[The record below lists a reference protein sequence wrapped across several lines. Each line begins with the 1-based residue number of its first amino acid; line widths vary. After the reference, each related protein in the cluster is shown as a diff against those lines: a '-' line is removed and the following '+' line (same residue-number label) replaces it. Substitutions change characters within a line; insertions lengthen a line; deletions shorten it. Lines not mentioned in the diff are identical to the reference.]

1 MAPEPI
7 RSNIHRFRVRQPS
20 PSASSS
26 PALRRSASPPAV
38 RYPPPPLPPPPPP
51 PALTPVIGPPPT
63 PGPPSGTAPD
73 VSVSVSSS
81 LSLSS
86 SSPSSAAMA
95 TLSAGPVPANSASI
109 PPTLPSPAGGSNN
122 SVTLSAPSSS
132 SSSAAAA
139 AAAAPSP
146 KAVRDIPAC
155 DRCRSFKKKCSRTF
169 PVCTLCANAGHRCSF
184 STPAASTAAQT
195 HHLRARIEWLSRFI
209 NENLSVPGV
218 PGVEAVDTGTDLASL
233 LGSSP
238 AAAATPTILGGSS
251 SGGVGVGVITTAV
264 GHSLEMN
271 PTTPANVNG
280 ATPGSGSMS
289 VGSNRGEP
297 RDTFAVHQQQ
307 HHQQHQHQQQSHGAS
322 GPGIFDNSES
332 PSSRGNDHMRALLQP
347 GPPEPGRILG
357 IEGLRDGHG
366 HGHGHG
372 QGQGHHAGG
381 GGGVG
386 SGFTSSSLPR
396 DAIARRFV
404 DAYFRN
410 VNRAYPFVN
419 RARVLRDLESLG
431 ESTKR
436 RRDAGSTLL
445 YLVMAIGCTTLQRAG
460 QIPNDTASKFDV
472 AYADI
477 IQECLARE
485 DLESIQILVLVAL
498 YSLFDPHKGISTW
511 SVAGIVSR
519 QAMLL
524 GLSRRASEDKTLS
537 AMEIELRHRLFWSI
551 YVLDRMMAIS
561 LGLPVAL
568 VDDNV
573 DVPLPG
579 LTIEEFASPDRQ
591 HFASIL
597 QTNRHVIQLRQLE
610 DRILKQI
617 HTRRQA
623 DVAALSQADRRAI
636 VQSIRADIENWYSN
650 GCLVSPLEP
659 DNVPIHNSVTWL
671 SARYYHLLLLL
682 HYPCHFNSSSGPG
695 FSSPIV
701 SAVELL
707 RFAQK
712 HLQSTSVLLQQRQ
725 LPLNRV
731 TLCRLFPV
739 GLVLVHSFIACAAE
753 CTSFSAR
760 DEVAVVVSIL
770 EAFPE
775 GWAQARQAAHVFR
788 QFMGLVSGVPN
799 NGYTTLHFPSGG
811 NVYGSGGGGGGGGGG
826 SGGVGQVTSSS
837 SAPSSSRESYQAMV
851 RPIITGLVALMQEV
865 LGRSTCYAF
874 HEFPDDCGG
883 QPSAPAGFRGQTA
896 FSPTGPT
903 RHSASVGNDE
913 PSMDYGWG
921 SLELGFL

>member
-1 MAPEPI
+1 MSPEQI
-7 RSNIHRFRVRQPS
+7 KSSIHRFRVRQTS
-20 PSASSS
+20 PFSA
-26 PALRRSASPPAV
+26 ALRRSASPPAV
-38 RYPPPPLPPPPPP
+38 RHPPPPTTATAP
-51 PALTPVIGPPPT
+51 PAPPE
-63 PGPPSGTAPD
+63 TAPD
-73 VSVSVSSS
+73 VS
-81 LSLSS
+81 
-86 SSPSSAAMA
+86 
-95 TLSAGPVPANSASI
+95 
-109 PPTLPSPAGGSNN
+109 
-122 SVTLSAPSSS
+122 
-132 SSSAAAA
+132 SSSAAIAAVSAAPAA
-139 AAAAPSP
+139 ASGPAPIPPALPSPSPTAATANAPASVAPSSVSASSP
-146 KAVRDIPAC
+146 KATRDIPAC

-209 NENLSVPGV
+209 NENFPVAGI

-238 AAAATPTILGGSS
+238 A
-251 SGGVGVGVITTAV
+251 TTAV
-264 GHSLEMN
+264 GQPLEIN
-271 PTTPANVNG
+271 PTTPANG
-280 ATPGSGSMS
+280 ATPGSVS

-297 RDTFAVHQQQ
+297 RDTFAIHQQPQ
-307 HHQQHQHQQQSHGAS
+307 GAS
-322 GPGIFDNSES
+322 GSVVFDQRSLAANVDSES
-332 PSSRGNDHMRALLQP
+332 PSSRGNGHMRALLQP
-347 GPPEPGRILG
+347 APESGRILG
-357 IEGLRDGHG
+357 IEGLRDGD
-366 HGHGHG
+366 
-372 QGQGHHAGG
+372 
-381 GGGVG
+381 
-386 SGFTSSSLPR
+386 GFTSSSLPR

-419 RARVLRDLESLG
+419 RTKVLRNLESLG
-431 ESTKR
+431 ESSKR
-436 RRDAGSTLL
+436 RRDADSTLL
-445 YLVMAIGCTTLQRAG
+445 YLIMAIGCTTLQRAG

-477 IQECLARE
+477 IQECLVRE

-498 YSLFDPHKGISTW
+498 YSLFDPKGISTW
-511 SVAGIVSR
+511 SIAGIVSR

-524 GLSRRASEDKTLS
+524 GLSRRSSEDKNLS
-537 AMEIELRHRLFWSI
+537 AMDIELRHRLFWSI

-568 VDDNV
+568 IDENV

-617 HTRRQA
+617 HTRKQSE
-623 DVAALSQADRRAI
+623 VAALSQADRRAI
-636 VQSIRADIENWYSN
+636 VQNIRSEIENWYSN

-682 HYPCHFNSSSGPG
+682 HYPCHFNSCGS
-695 FSSPIV
+695 IV

-739 GLVLVHSFIACAAE
+739 GLVLIHSFIACAAE

-760 DEVAVVVSIL
+760 DEVAVIVSIL

-775 GWAQARQAAHVFR
+775 GWTQARQAAHVFR
-788 QFMGLVSGVPN
+788 QFMSLISGVPN
-799 NGYTTLHFPSGG
+799 NGYTTLHFPS
-811 NVYGSGGGGGGGGGG
+811 NVYGN
-826 SGGVGQVTSSS
+826 GQMT
-837 SAPSSSRESYQAMV
+837 SSRESYQAMV

-865 LGRSTCYAF
+865 LGKSTCYAF

-903 RHSASVGNDE
+903 RHSAAVGNDE
-913 PSMDYGWG
+913 SSMDYGWG

>member
-1 MAPEPI
+1 MSPEQI
-7 RSNIHRFRVRQPS
+7 KSNIHRFRVRQTS
-20 PSASSS
+20 PSSAV
-26 PALRRSASPPAV
+26 LRRSASPPAV
-38 RYPPPPLPPPPPP
+38 RHPPPPPLAVATAP
-51 PALTPVIGPPPT
+51 PATPEIVPEG
-63 PGPPSGTAPD
+63 
-73 VSVSVSSS
+73 
-81 LSLSS
+81 SS
-86 SSPSSAAMA
+86 SS
-95 TLSAGPVPANSASI
+95 T
-109 PPTLPSPAGGSNN
+109 TLPPGLAAPAHASAPGPIPSVLPNPSQTSLTAN
-122 SVTLSAPSSS
+122 ASASVTLSAVSASSS
-132 SSSAAAA
+132 SS
-139 AAAAPSP
+139 P
-146 KAVRDIPAC
+146 KATRDIPAC

-169 PVCTLCANAGHRCSF
+169 PVCTLCANAGHKCSF

-209 NENLSVPGV
+209 NSSFPLAGV

-238 AAAATPTILGGSS
+238 AAAAAGQP
-251 SGGVGVGVITTAV
+251 
-264 GHSLEMN
+264 LEAN
-271 PTTPANVNG
+271 PGTPANG
-280 ATPGSGSMS
+280 ATPGSFS

-297 RDTFAVHQQQ
+297 RDAFAVYQQP
-307 HHQQHQHQQQSHGAS
+307 HGAP
-322 GPGIFDNSES
+322 GPVMFDQRSMAVNADSES
-332 PSSRGNDHMRALLQP
+332 PSSRGNDHIRALLQP
-347 GPPEPGRILG
+347 APEPGRILG
-357 IEGLRDGHG
+357 IEGLRDGE
-366 HGHGHG
+366 
-372 QGQGHHAGG
+372 
-381 GGGVG
+381 
-386 SGFTSSSLPR
+386 GFTSSSLPK

-419 RARVLRDLESLG
+419 RTRVLRDLESLG
-431 ESTKR
+431 ESSKR
-436 RRDAGSTLL
+436 RRDADSTLL
-445 YLVMAIGCTTLQRAG
+445 YLIMAIGCTTLQRAG

-498 YSLFDPHKGISTW
+498 YSLFDPKGISTW
-511 SVAGIVSR
+511 SIAGIVSR

-524 GLSRRASEDKTLS
+524 GLSRRSSEDKNLS
-537 AMEIELRHRLFWSI
+537 AMDIELRHRLFWSI

-568 VDDNV
+568 IDENV

-617 HTRRQA
+617 HTRKQCE
-623 DVAALSQADRRAI
+623 VAALSQADRRAI
-636 VQSIRADIENWYSN
+636 VQSIRSEIEDWYSN

-682 HYPCHFNSSSGPG
+682 HYPCHFNSCGSV
-695 FSSPIV
+695 V

-739 GLVLVHSFIACAAE
+739 GLVLIHSFIACAAE

-760 DEVAVVVSIL
+760 DEVAVIVSIL

-775 GWAQARQAAHVFR
+775 GWTQARQAAHVFR
-788 QFMGLVSGVPN
+788 QFMSLVSGVPN
-799 NGYTTLHFPSGG
+799 NGYTTLHFPSNAYG
-811 NVYGSGGGGGGGGGG
+811 N
-826 SGGVGQVTSSS
+826 GQMT
-837 SAPSSSRESYQAMV
+837 SSRESYLAMV
-851 RPIITGLVALMQEV
+851 KPIITGLVALMQEV

-874 HEFPDDCGG
+874 HEFPDDSGG
-883 QPSAPAGFRGQTA
+883 QPSASAGFRGQAA
-896 FSPTGPT
+896 FSPMGPA
-903 RHSASVGNDE
+903 RHSATVGNDDS
-913 PSMDYGWG
+913 SMDYGWG

>member
-1 MAPEPI
+1 MSPEQI
-7 RSNIHRFRVRQPS
+7 KSNIHRFRVRQTS
-20 PSASSS
+20 PSSA
-26 PALRRSASPPAV
+26 ALRRSASPPAV
-38 RYPPPPLPPPPPP
+38 RHPPPSPEATPDVSSSSTTLLAPVSTAPAQP
-51 PALTPVIGPPPT
+51 PALGPAPSALPYPSPT
-63 PGPPSGTAPD
+63 AVTANASA
-73 VSVSVSSS
+73 SVV
-81 LSLSS
+81 LSAVPAS
-86 SSPSSAAMA
+86 SSPKTA
-95 TLSAGPVPANSASI
+95 
-109 PPTLPSPAGGSNN
+109 
-122 SVTLSAPSSS
+122 
-132 SSSAAAA
+132 
-139 AAAAPSP
+139 
-146 KAVRDIPAC
+146 RDIPAC

-169 PVCTLCANAGHRCSF
+169 PVCTLCANAGHKCSF

-209 NENLSVPGV
+209 NDNFPIAGI

-238 AAAATPTILGGSS
+238 AAIAAGQP
-251 SGGVGVGVITTAV
+251 
-264 GHSLEMN
+264 LETN
-271 PTTPANVNG
+271 PTTPANG
-280 ATPGSGSMS
+280 ATPGSLS

-297 RDTFAVHQQQ
+297 RDTFTVHQQP
-307 HHQQHQHQQQSHGAS
+307 HGA
-322 GPGIFDNSES
+322 PGSVMFDQRSLAVNVDSES
-332 PSSRGNDHMRALLQP
+332 PSSRGNDHIRALLQP
-347 GPPEPGRILG
+347 APEPGRMPG
-357 IEGLRDGHG
+357 IEGLRDGE
-366 HGHGHG
+366 
-372 QGQGHHAGG
+372 
-381 GGGVG
+381 
-386 SGFTSSSLPR
+386 GFTSSSLPK

-419 RARVLRDLESLG
+419 RVKVLRDLESLG

-436 RRDAGSTLL
+436 RRDADSTLL

-485 DLESIQILVLVAL
+485 DLESIHILVLVAL
-498 YSLFDPHKGISTW
+498 YSLFDPKGISTW
-511 SVAGIVSR
+511 SIAGIVSR

-524 GLSRRASEDKTLS
+524 GLSRRSSEDKRLS
-537 AMEIELRHRLFWSI
+537 AMDIELRHRLFWSI

-568 VDDNV
+568 MDENV

-617 HTRRQA
+617 HTRKQS

-636 VQSIRADIENWYSN
+636 VQNIRSDIENWYSN

-682 HYPCHFNSSSGPG
+682 HYPCHFNSCGS
-695 FSSPIV
+695 IV

-739 GLVLVHSFIACAAE
+739 GLVLIHSFIACAAE

-760 DEVAVVVSIL
+760 DEVAVIVSIL

-775 GWAQARQAAHVFR
+775 GWTQARQAAHVFR
-788 QFMGLVSGVPN
+788 QFMSLISGVPN
-799 NGYTTLHFPSGG
+799 NGYTTLHFPG
-811 NVYGSGGGGGGGGGG
+811 NVYGN
-826 SGGVGQVTSSS
+826 GQM
-837 SAPSSSRESYQAMV
+837 ASSRESYQAMV
-851 RPIITGLVALMQEV
+851 RPIITGLVTLMQEV

-883 QPSAPAGFRGQTA
+883 LPSASAGFRGQAA
-896 FSPTGPT
+896 FSPTGPA
-903 RHSASVGNDE
+903 RHSATVGNDDS
-913 PSMDYGWG
+913 SMDYGWG

>member
-1 MAPEPI
+1 MSPEQI
-7 RSNIHRFRVRQPS
+7 KASIHRFRVRQTS
-20 PSASSS
+20 PSSA
-26 PALRRSASPPAV
+26 ALRRSASPPAV
-38 RYPPPPLPPPPPP
+38 RHPPPSTNATALPAPPE
-51 PALTPVIGPPPT
+51 
-63 PGPPSGTAPD
+63 TAPD
-73 VSVSVSSS
+73 VS
-81 LSLSS
+81 
-86 SSPSSAAMA
+86 
-95 TLSAGPVPANSASI
+95 
-109 PPTLPSPAGGSNN
+109 
-122 SVTLSAPSSS
+122 
-132 SSSAAAA
+132 SSSAAIAA
-139 AAAAPSP
+139 VSAAPVSASAPVPIPSALPSPSPTAATANVSASVALSSLSASSP
-146 KAVRDIPAC
+146 KATRDIPAC

-169 PVCTLCANAGHRCSF
+169 PVCTLCANAGHKCSF

-209 NENLSVPGV
+209 NDNFPVAGV
-218 PGVEAVDTGTDLASL
+218 PGVEAVDTGTDLTSL

-238 AAAATPTILGGSS
+238 AA
-251 SGGVGVGVITTAV
+251 TAV
-264 GHSLEMN
+264 GQPLEIN
-271 PTTPANVNG
+271 PTTPANG
-280 ATPGSGSMS
+280 ATPGSMS

-297 RDTFAVHQQQ
+297 RDTFAVHQQP
-307 HHQQHQHQQQSHGAS
+307 HSTS
-322 GPGIFDNSES
+322 GSIMFDQRSLAVNVDSES
-332 PSSRGNDHMRALLQP
+332 PSSRGNDHVRALLQP
-347 GPPEPGRILG
+347 APDPGRILG
-357 IEGLRDGHG
+357 IEGLRDGE
-366 HGHGHG
+366 
-372 QGQGHHAGG
+372 
-381 GGGVG
+381 
-386 SGFTSSSLPR
+386 GFTSSSLPR

-419 RARVLRDLESLG
+419 RTKVLRDLESLG
-431 ESTKR
+431 ESSKR
-436 RRDAGSTLL
+436 RRDADSTLL
-445 YLVMAIGCTTLQRAG
+445 YLIMAIGCTTLQRAG

-472 AYADI
+472 GYADI
-477 IQECLARE
+477 IQECLVRE

-498 YSLFDPHKGISTW
+498 YSLFDPKGISTW
-511 SVAGIVSR
+511 SIAGIVSR

-524 GLSRRASEDKTLS
+524 GLSRRSSEDKNLS
-537 AMEIELRHRLFWSI
+537 AMDIELRHRLFWSI

-568 VDDNV
+568 IDENV

-617 HTRRQA
+617 HTRKQSE
-623 DVAALSQADRRAI
+623 VAALSQADRRAI
-636 VQSIRADIENWYSN
+636 AQNIRSEIENWYSN

-682 HYPCHFNSSSGPG
+682 HYPCHFNSCGS
-695 FSSPIV
+695 IV

-739 GLVLVHSFIACAAE
+739 GLVLIHSFIACAAE

-760 DEVAVVVSIL
+760 DEVAVIVSIL

-775 GWAQARQAAHVFR
+775 GWTQARQAAHVFR
-788 QFMGLVSGVPN
+788 QFMGLISGVPN
-799 NGYTTLHFPSGG
+799 NGYTTLHFPS
-811 NVYGSGGGGGGGGGG
+811 NVYGN
-826 SGGVGQVTSSS
+826 GQMT
-837 SAPSSSRESYQAMV
+837 SSRESYQAMV

-865 LGRSTCYAF
+865 LGKSTCYAF

-903 RHSASVGNDE
+903 RSSAAVGNDE
-913 PSMDYGWG
+913 SSMDYGWG

>member
-1 MAPEPI
+1 MSPEQI
-7 RSNIHRFRVRQPS
+7 KSNIHRFRIRRTS
-20 PSASSS
+20 PSS
-26 PALRRSASPPAV
+26 PSTLRRSASPPSLPRAP
-38 RYPPPPLPPPPPP
+38 RPP
-51 PALTPVIGPPPT
+51 
-63 PGPPSGTAPD
+63 
-73 VSVSVSSS
+73 
-81 LSLSS
+81 SLSS
-86 SSPSSAAMA
+86 S
-95 TLSAGPVPANSASI
+95 AGPTRAPDIGATDVSSSEAAATTIVATPLQ
-109 PPTLPSPAGGSNN
+109 PPTSSLLPSP
-122 SVTLSAPSSS
+122 TTSAPGLPQA
-132 SSSAAAA
+132 SAPPNVANASASMALAASA
-139 AAAAPSP
+139 SSP

-169 PVCTLCANAGHRCSF
+169 PVCTLCANAGHKCSF
-184 STPAASTAAQT
+184 STPAASAAAQA
-195 HHLRARIEWLSRFI
+195 HHLRARIEWLTRFI
-209 NENLSVPGV
+209 NDSLPVSGIPGG
-218 PGVEAVDTGTDLASL
+218 GVEAIDTGADLASL

-238 AAAATPTILGGSS
+238 G
-251 SGGVGVGVITTAV
+251 AV
-264 GHSLEMN
+264 SQYQGQPLDIN
-271 PTTPANVNG
+271 PTTPANG
-280 ATPGSGSMS
+280 ATPGSVS
-289 VGSNRGEP
+289 VGSIRGEG
-297 RDTFAVHQQQ
+297 RDTYLPHGNAGSVVFDQRSLAVNV
-307 HHQQHQHQQQSHGAS
+307 
-322 GPGIFDNSES
+322 DSES
-332 PSSRGNDHMRALLQP
+332 PSSRGNEHMRALLQP
-347 GPPEPGRILG
+347 APEPGRILG
-357 IEGLRDGHG
+357 IESIGKE
-366 HGHGHG
+366 
-372 QGQGHHAGG
+372 
-381 GGGVG
+381 
-386 SGFTSSSLPR
+386 GFSSSSLPR

-419 RARVLRDLESLG
+419 RTKVLRDLENLG
-431 ESTKR
+431 ESSKR
-436 RRDAGSTLL
+436 QRDADTTLL
-445 YLVMAIGCTTLQRAG
+445 YLIMAIGCTTLQRAG
-460 QIPNDTASKFDV
+460 QMPNDATSKFDV

-498 YSLFDPHKGISTW
+498 YSLFDPNGISTW
-511 SVAGIVSR
+511 SIAGIVSR

-524 GLSRRASEDKTLS
+524 GLSRRSSEDRSLS
-537 AMEIELRHRLFWSI
+537 AMDIELRHRLFWSI

-568 VDDNV
+568 IDENM

-610 DRILKQI
+610 DRILRQI
-617 HTRRQA
+617 HTRKQA
-623 DVAALSQADRRAI
+623 EVAALSPADRRAI
-636 VQSIRADIENWYSN
+636 VQNIRSEIENWYSN

-682 HYPCHFNSSSGPG
+682 HYPCHFNSCGS
-695 FSSPIV
+695 IV

-739 GLVLVHSFIACAAE
+739 GLVLIHSFIACAAE

-760 DEVAVVVSIL
+760 DEVAVIVSIL

-788 QFMGLVSGVPN
+788 QFMSLISGVPN
-799 NGYTTLHFPSGG
+799 NGYTTLHFPSNNNSIYG
-811 NVYGSGGGGGGGGGG
+811 NGNSG
-826 SGGVGQVTSSS
+826 QL
-837 SAPSSSRESYQAMV
+837 SSSRESYQAMV

-865 LGRSTCYAF
+865 LGKSTCYAF
-874 HEFPDDCGG
+874 HEWPDDCGG
-883 QPSAPAGFRGQTA
+883 QPATAGFRGQTA
-896 FSPTGPT
+896 FSPTGTT
-903 RHSASVGNDE
+903 RHSAAVGNEDA
-913 PSMDYGWG
+913 SMDYGGWG

>member
-1 MAPEPI
+1 MSPEHI
-7 RSNIHRFRVRQPS
+7 RSNIHRFRVRQTS
-20 PSASSS
+20 PSSSALPPPSSGPIS
-26 PALRRSASPPAV
+26 PALTGQSPTAIPSAANISASVA
-38 RYPPPPLPPPPPP
+38 
-51 PALTPVIGPPPT
+51 A
-63 PGPPSGTAPD
+63 
-73 VSVSVSSS
+73 
-81 LSLSS
+81 
-86 SSPSSAAMA
+86 SA
-95 TLSAGPVPANSASI
+95 
-109 PPTLPSPAGGSNN
+109 
-122 SVTLSAPSSS
+122 
-132 SSSAAAA
+132 SAAAA
-139 AAAAPSP
+139 ASSSISASSP
-146 KAVRDIPAC
+146 KVARDIPAC

-169 PVCTLCANAGHRCSF
+169 PICTLCANAGHKCSF

-209 NENLSVPGV
+209 NENLPVAGA
-218 PGVEAVDTGTDLASL
+218 PGVETLDTGTDIASV

-238 AAAATPTILGGSS
+238 AATTT
-251 SGGVGVGVITTAV
+251 TTA
-264 GHSLEMN
+264 
-271 PTTPANVNG
+271 
-280 ATPGSGSMS
+280 
-289 VGSNRGEP
+289 SNRGEP
-297 RDTFAVHQQQ
+297 RDTFAVHQQPL
-307 HHQQHQHQQQSHGAS
+307 GTS
-322 GPGIFDNSES
+322 GSILFDQRSLAVNVESELS
-332 PSSRGNDHMRALLQP
+332 SSRGNDHMRALLQP
-347 GPPEPGRILG
+347 APEPGRILG
-357 IEGLRDGHG
+357 IESLRDGE
-366 HGHGHG
+366 
-372 QGQGHHAGG
+372 
-381 GGGVG
+381 
-386 SGFTSSSLPR
+386 GFTSSSLPR

-419 RARVLRDLESLG
+419 RTKVLRDLESLG
-431 ESTKR
+431 ESSKR
-436 RRDAGSTLL
+436 RRDADSTLL
-445 YLVMAIGCTTLQRAG
+445 YLIMAIGCTTLQRAG

-477 IQECLARE
+477 IQECLVRE

-498 YSLFDPHKGISTW
+498 YSLFDPKGISTW
-511 SVAGIVSR
+511 SIAGIVSR

-524 GLSRRASEDKTLS
+524 GLSRRSSEDKNLS
-537 AMEIELRHRLFWSI
+537 AMDIELRHRLFWSI

-568 VDDNV
+568 IDENV

-617 HTRRQA
+617 HTRKQSE
-623 DVAALSQADRRAI
+623 VAALSQADRRAI
-636 VQSIRADIENWYSN
+636 VQNIRSEIENWYSN

-682 HYPCHFNSSSGPG
+682 HYPCHFNSCGS
-695 FSSPIV
+695 IV

-739 GLVLVHSFIACAAE
+739 GLVLIHSFIACAAE

-760 DEVAVVVSIL
+760 DEVAVIVSIL

-775 GWAQARQAAHVFR
+775 GWNQARQAAQVFR
-788 QFMGLVSGVPN
+788 QFMGLISGVPN
-799 NGYTTLHFPSGG
+799 NGYTTLHFPGNN
-811 NVYGSGGGGGGGGGG
+811 NVYGGGGGGGG
-826 SGGVGQVTSSS
+826 QF
-837 SAPSSSRESYQAMV
+837 SSRESYQAMV
-851 RPIITGLVALMQEV
+851 RPLITRLVALMQEV

-903 RHSASVGNDE
+903 RHSAAMGNDE
-913 PSMDYGWG
+913 SAMDYGWG

>member
-1 MAPEPI
+1 MSPEQI
-7 RSNIHRFRVRQPS
+7 KTNIHRFRVRRTSPSSPS
-20 PSASSS
+20 P
-26 PALRRSASPPAV
+26 LRRSASPPVLPRAS
-38 RYPPPPLPPPPPP
+38 LPPPQAS
-51 PALTPVIGPPPT
+51 PAPAGGAPDITPDVSSSEVVSAAVGTTSLPPPT
-63 PGPPSGTAPD
+63 PSILPRPIAAAPGLPSG
-73 VSVSVSSS
+73 
-81 LSLSS
+81 
-86 SSPSSAAMA
+86 
-95 TLSAGPVPANSASI
+95 GPVPNVANATASAN
-109 PPTLPSPAGGSNN
+109 TG
-122 SVTLSAPSSS
+122 V
-132 SSSAAAA
+132 AAS
-139 AAAAPSP
+139 SP
-146 KAVRDIPAC
+146 KAPRDIPAC
-155 DRCRSFKKKCSRTF
+155 DRCRAFKKKCSRTF
-169 PVCTLCANAGHRCSF
+169 PICTLCANAGHKCSF

-195 HHLRARIEWLSRFI
+195 HHLRARIEWLTRYI
-209 NENLSVPGV
+209 NESHPVPGG
-218 PGVEAVDTGTDLASL
+218 GVEHLDTGTDLVSL

-238 AAAATPTILGGSS
+238 GALSQHQSQQLDI
-251 SGGVGVGVITTAV
+251 
-264 GHSLEMN
+264 N
-271 PTTPANVNG
+271 PSTPANG
-280 ATPGSGSMS
+280 ATPGSAS
-289 VGSNRGEP
+289 VGSNRGDAFP
-297 RDTFAVHQQQ
+297 IHGNTGSVVFDQRSLAVNV
-307 HHQQHQHQQQSHGAS
+307 
-322 GPGIFDNSES
+322 DSES

-347 GPPEPGRILG
+347 APEPGRILG
-357 IEGLRDGHG
+357 IESIRDG
-366 HGHGHG
+366 
-372 QGQGHHAGG
+372 
-381 GGGVG
+381 
-386 SGFTSSSLPR
+386 GFSSSSLPR

-419 RARVLRDLESLG
+419 RSKVLRDLENLG
-431 ESTKR
+431 ESSKR
-436 RRDAGSTLL
+436 RRDSDTTLL
-445 YLVMAIGCTTLQRAG
+445 YLIMAIGCTTLQRAG
-460 QIPNDTASKFDV
+460 QIPNDTTSKFDV

-498 YSLFDPHKGISTW
+498 YSLFDPKGISTW
-511 SVAGIVSR
+511 SIAGIVSR

-524 GLSRRASEDKTLS
+524 GLSRRSSEDKTLS
-537 AMEIELRHRLFWSI
+537 AMDIELRHRLFWSI

-568 VDDNV
+568 IDENM

-610 DRILKQI
+610 DRILRQI
-617 HTRRQA
+617 HTRKQS

-636 VQSIRADIENWYSN
+636 VQDIRSEIENWYSN

-682 HYPCHFNSSSGPG
+682 HYPCHFNSCGS
-695 FSSPIV
+695 IV

-739 GLVLVHSFIACAAE
+739 GLVLIHSFIACAAE

-760 DEVAVVVSIL
+760 DEVAVIVSIL

-775 GWAQARQAAHVFR
+775 GWTHARQAAHVFR
-788 QFMGLVSGVPN
+788 QFMSLISGVPN
-799 NGYTTLHFPSGG
+799 NGYTTLHFPGSSNNMYG
-811 NVYGSGGGGGGGGGG
+811 NN
-826 SGGVGQVTSSS
+826 GQMT
-837 SAPSSSRESYQAMV
+837 SSRESYQAMV
-851 RPIITGLVALMQEV
+851 RPMITSLVTLMQEV

-874 HEFPDDCGG
+874 HEWPDDCAG
-883 QPSAPAGFRGQTA
+883 QPPTTTGFRGQAA
-896 FSPTGPT
+896 FSPTGT
-903 RHSASVGNDE
+903 RHSAVAGNED
-913 PSMDYGWG
+913 SAMDYGWG

>member
-1 MAPEPI
+1 MSPEHI
-7 RSNIHRFRVRQPS
+7 RSNIHRFRVRQTS
-20 PSASSS
+20 PSS
-26 PALRRSASPPAV
+26 PALRRSASPPAI
-38 RYPPPPLPPPPPP
+38 RPPLPPQTPSSAVHPGPPDAVPDVSSSAVAAAAVAASVSGSAPAPP
-51 PALTPVIGPPPT
+51 SGPISPALTGQSPT
-63 PGPPSGTAPD
+63 
-73 VSVSVSSS
+73 
-81 LSLSS
+81 
-86 SSPSSAAMA
+86 
-95 TLSAGPVPANSASI
+95 AG
-109 PPTLPSPAGGSNN
+109 
-122 SVTLSAPSSS
+122 
-132 SSSAAAA
+132 AAAA
-139 AAAAPSP
+139 NISTSGAASASAVVAAAGAVPSSISASSP
-146 KAVRDIPAC
+146 KVTRDIPAC

-169 PVCTLCANAGHRCSF
+169 PICTLCANAGHKCSF

-209 NENLSVPGV
+209 NENLPVAGA
-218 PGVEAVDTGTDLASL
+218 PGVESLDTGTDIASV

-238 AAAATPTILGGSS
+238 AATTI
-251 SGGVGVGVITTAV
+251 TAV
-264 GHSLEMN
+264 GQAMDIL
-271 PTTPANVNG
+271 PATPAANG
-280 ATPGSGSMS
+280 ATPGSIISAE
-289 VGSNRGEP
+289 SNRAEP
-297 RDTFAVHQQQ
+297 RDTFAIHQQPL
-307 HHQQHQHQQQSHGAS
+307 GTS
-322 GPGIFDNSES
+322 GPILFDQRSLAVNVDTES
-332 PSSRGNDHMRALLQP
+332 SSSRGHDHMRALLQP
-347 GPPEPGRILG
+347 APEPGRILG
-357 IEGLRDGHG
+357 IESLRDGE
-366 HGHGHG
+366 
-372 QGQGHHAGG
+372 
-381 GGGVG
+381 
-386 SGFTSSSLPR
+386 GFTSSSLPR

-419 RARVLRDLESLG
+419 RTKVLRDLESLG
-431 ESTKR
+431 ETSKR
-436 RRDAGSTLL
+436 RRDADSTLL
-445 YLVMAIGCTTLQRAG
+445 YLIMAIGCTTLQRAG

-477 IQECLARE
+477 IQECLVRE

-498 YSLFDPHKGISTW
+498 YSLFDPKGISTW
-511 SVAGIVSR
+511 SIAGIVSR

-524 GLSRRASEDKTLS
+524 GLSRRSSEDKNLS
-537 AMEIELRHRLFWSI
+537 AMDIELRHRLFWSI

-568 VDDNV
+568 IDENV

-617 HTRRQA
+617 HTRKQHE
-623 DVAALSQADRRAI
+623 VAALSQADRRAI
-636 VQSIRADIENWYSN
+636 VQNIRSEIENWYSN

-682 HYPCHFNSSSGPG
+682 HYPCHFNSCGT
-695 FSSPIV
+695 IV

-739 GLVLVHSFIACAAE
+739 GLVLIHSFIACAAE

-760 DEVAVVVSIL
+760 DEVAVIVSIL

-775 GWAQARQAAHVFR
+775 GWNQARQAAQVFR
-788 QFMGLVSGVPN
+788 QFMGLISGVPN
-799 NGYTTLHFPSGG
+799 NGYTTLHFPGNN
-811 NVYGSGGGGGGGGGG
+811 NVYGGG
-826 SGGVGQVTSSS
+826 SGSGQF
-837 SAPSSSRESYQAMV
+837 SSRESYQAMV
-851 RPIITGLVALMQEV
+851 RPLITRLVALMQEV

-883 QPSAPAGFRGQTA
+883 QASAPAGFRGQTA

-903 RHSASVGNDE
+903 RHSAAVGNDE
-913 PSMDYGWG
+913 SAMDYGWG

>member
-1 MAPEPI
+1 MSPEQI
-7 RSNIHRFRVRQPS
+7 KSNIHRFRVRQTS
-20 PSASSS
+20 PSSA
-26 PALRRSASPPAV
+26 ALRRSASPPAV
-38 RYPPPPLPPPPPP
+38 RHHPPPLTVATAP
-51 PALTPVIGPPPT
+51 PAPPE
-63 PGPPSGTAPD
+63 TAPGA
-73 VSVSVSSS
+73 
-81 LSLSS
+81 SS
-86 SSPSSAAMA
+86 SSTTVASVTTA
-95 TLSAGPVPANSASI
+95 PAPALASGLI
-109 PPTLPSPAGGSNN
+109 TPALPSPSPI
-122 SVTLSAPSSS
+122 SVTANAPASIAPSAV
-132 SSSAAAA
+132 SAAA
-139 AAAAPSP
+139 SP
-146 KAVRDIPAC
+146 KTARDIPAC

-169 PVCTLCANAGHRCSF
+169 PVCTLCANAGHKCSF

-209 NENLSVPGV
+209 NDRFPVAGV
-218 PGVEAVDTGTDLASL
+218 PGVEAIDTGTDLASL

-238 AAAATPTILGGSS
+238 AAAAAAAIGRPLGSS
-251 SGGVGVGVITTAV
+251 
-264 GHSLEMN
+264 N
-271 PTTPANVNG
+271 PATPAANG
-280 ATPGSGSMS
+280 ATPGSSS
-289 VGSNRGEP
+289 VESNRGEP
-297 RDTFAVHQQQ
+297 RDTFTVHRQPHGVPGPVMFDQRSLAVNV
-307 HHQQHQHQQQSHGAS
+307 
-322 GPGIFDNSES
+322 DSES

-347 GPPEPGRILG
+347 ASEPGRMAG
-357 IEGLRDGHG
+357 IEGLGDG
-366 HGHGHG
+366 
-372 QGQGHHAGG
+372 Q
-381 GGGVG
+381 
-386 SGFTSSSLPR
+386 GFTSSSLPK

-419 RARVLRDLESLG
+419 RTKVLRDLESLG
-431 ESTKR
+431 ESSKR
-436 RRDAGSTLL
+436 RRDADSTLL
-445 YLVMAIGCTTLQRAG
+445 YLIMAIGCTTLQRAG

-498 YSLFDPHKGISTW
+498 YSLFDPKGISTW
-511 SVAGIVSR
+511 SIAGIVSR

-524 GLSRRASEDKTLS
+524 GLSRRSSEDKRLS
-537 AMEIELRHRLFWSI
+537 AMDIELRHRLFWSI

-561 LGLPVAL
+561 LGLPAAL
-568 VDDNV
+568 IDENV

-617 HTRRQA
+617 HTRKQS
-623 DVAALSQADRRAI
+623 DVAALSQADKRAI
-636 VQSIRADIENWYSN
+636 VQSIRSEIENWYSN

-682 HYPCHFNSSSGPG
+682 HYPCHFNSCGSV
-695 FSSPIV
+695 V

-739 GLVLVHSFIACAAE
+739 GLVLIHSFIACAAE

-760 DEVAVVVSIL
+760 DEVAVIVSIL

-799 NGYTTLHFPSGG
+799 NGYTTLHFPSS
-811 NVYGSGGGGGGGGGG
+811 VYGSG
-826 SGGVGQVTSSS
+826 QMT
-837 SAPSSSRESYQAMV
+837 SSSRESYQAMV

-865 LGRSTCYAF
+865 LGSSTCYAF

-883 QPSAPAGFRGQTA
+883 QPLASAGFRGQAA
-896 FSPTGPT
+896 FSPTGPA
-903 RHSASVGNDE
+903 RHSAAVVGNDDS
-913 PSMDYGWG
+913 SMDYGWG

>member
-1 MAPEPI
+1 MSPDQI
-7 RSNIHRFRVRQPS
+7 RSSIHRFRVRQTS
-20 PSASSS
+20 PSSSA
-26 PALRRSASPPAV
+26 ALRRSASPPV
-38 RYPPPPLPPPPPP
+38 RNPPPPQVPL
-51 PALTPVIGPPPT
+51 
-63 PGPPSGTAPD
+63 TAPESD
-73 VSVSVSSS
+73 
-81 LSLSS
+81 
-86 SSPSSAAMA
+86 A
-95 TLSAGPVPANSASI
+95 TP
-109 PPTLPSPAGGSNN
+109 
-122 SVTLSAPSSS
+122 

-139 AAAAPSP
+139 SAGASAPALAAEPTAFPSP
-146 KAVRDIPAC
+146 SPTSATANVSASLVFSSAPASSPKTARDIPAC

-169 PVCTLCANAGHRCSF
+169 PVCTLCANAGHKCSF

-209 NENLSVPGV
+209 NENLPITGV
-218 PGVEAVDTGTDLASL
+218 PGVEAVDTGTDLTSL

-238 AAAATPTILGGSS
+238 A
-251 SGGVGVGVITTAV
+251 TTAV
-264 GHSLEMN
+264 GQQLEIN
-271 PTTPANVNG
+271 PTTPANG
-280 ATPGSGSMS
+280 ATPGSIS
-289 VGSNRGEP
+289 VGSNRGDA
-297 RDTFAVHQQQ
+297 RDVYSAHQQQ
-307 HHQQHQHQQQSHGAS
+307 AGGGHAGSVV
-322 GPGIFDNSES
+322 FDQRSLTVNVDSES
-332 PSSRGNDHMRALLQP
+332 PSSRVNEHMRPLLEP
-347 GPPEPGRILG
+347 APEPGRILG
-357 IEGLRDGHG
+357 IEAIRNDERF
-366 HGHGHG
+366 
-372 QGQGHHAGG
+372 
-381 GGGVG
+381 
-386 SGFTSSSLPR
+386 SSSSLPR

-419 RARVLRDLESLG
+419 RTKVLRDLESLAD
-431 ESTKR
+431 SPKR
-436 RRDAGSTLL
+436 QRDADSTLL
-445 YLVMAIGCTTLQRAG
+445 YLIMAIGCTTLQRAG
-460 QIPNDTASKFDV
+460 QIPSDTASKFDV

-477 IQECLARE
+477 IQECLVRE

-498 YSLFDPHKGISTW
+498 YSLFDPKGISTW
-511 SVAGIVSR
+511 SIAGIVSR

-524 GLSRRASEDKTLS
+524 GLSRRSSEDKSLS
-537 AMEIELRHRLFWSI
+537 PIETELRHRLFWSI

-568 VDDNV
+568 IDENV

-610 DRILKQI
+610 DRILRSI
-617 HTRRQA
+617 HTRKQSE
-623 DVAALSQADRRAI
+623 VAALSQADRRAI
-636 VQSIRADIENWYSN
+636 VQDIRSDIENWYSN

-682 HYPCHFNSSSGPG
+682 HYPCHFNSCGS
-695 FSSPIV
+695 IV

-739 GLVLVHSFIACAAE
+739 GLVLIHSFIACAAE

-760 DEVAVVVSIL
+760 DEVAVIVSIL

-775 GWAQARQAAHVFR
+775 GWTQARQAAHVFR
-788 QFMGLVSGVPN
+788 QFMSLISGVPN
-799 NGYTTLHFPSGG
+799 NGYTTLHFPS
-811 NVYGSGGGGGGGGGG
+811 NIYSN
-826 SGGVGQVTSSS
+826 GQL
-837 SAPSSSRESYQAMV
+837 ASSRESYQAMV
-851 RPIITGLVALMQEV
+851 RPIITGLVSLMQEV
-865 LGRSTCYAF
+865 LGKSTCYAF
-874 HEFPDDCGG
+874 HEYPEDCGG
-883 QPSAPAGFRGQTA
+883 RPSAAVGFRGQNA

-903 RHSASVGNDE
+903 RHSATVGNED
-913 PSMDYGWG
+913 SAMDYDWG

>member
-1 MAPEPI
+1 MSPEQI
-7 RSNIHRFRVRQPS
+7 KSNIHRFRVRQTS
-20 PSASSS
+20 PYSA
-26 PALRRSASPPAV
+26 ALRRSASPPAV
-38 RYPPPPLPPPPPP
+38 RQLPPPPQTVATAPP
-51 PALTPVIGPPPT
+51 IATET
-63 PGPPSGTAPD
+63 TPD
-73 VSVSVSSS
+73 VSSSS
-81 LSLSS
+81 TTIAPAQAVPAPASAPGPIPSALLSS
-86 SSPSSAAMA
+86 SPTAI
-95 TLSAGPVPANSASI
+95 TANASASI
-109 PPTLPSPAGGSNN
+109 A
-122 SVTLSAPSSS
+122 LSAV
-132 SSSAAAA
+132 SAS
-139 AAAAPSP
+139 SP
-146 KAVRDIPAC
+146 KAARDIPAC

-169 PVCTLCANAGHRCSF
+169 PICTLCANAGHKCSF

-209 NENLSVPGV
+209 NNSFPLAGV

-238 AAAATPTILGGSS
+238 AA
-251 SGGVGVGVITTAV
+251 TA
-264 GHSLEMN
+264 GQPLETN
-271 PTTPANVNG
+271 PPTPANG
-280 ATPGSGSMS
+280 ATPGSLS
-289 VGSNRGEP
+289 VGSNHGEP
-297 RDTFAVHQQQ
+297 RDPFAVHQQP
-307 HHQQHQHQQQSHGAS
+307 HGA
-322 GPGIFDNSES
+322 PGSVMFDQRSLAVNVDSES
-332 PSSRGNDHMRALLQP
+332 PSSRGNDHIRALLQP
-347 GPPEPGRILG
+347 APESGRILG
-357 IEGLRDGHG
+357 IEGLRDGE
-366 HGHGHG
+366 
-372 QGQGHHAGG
+372 
-381 GGGVG
+381 
-386 SGFTSSSLPR
+386 GFTSSSLPK

-419 RARVLRDLESLG
+419 RAKVLRDLESLG
-431 ESTKR
+431 ESSMR
-436 RRDAGSTLL
+436 RRDPDSTLL
-445 YLVMAIGCTTLQRAG
+445 YLIMAIGCTTLQRAG

-477 IQECLARE
+477 IQEYLARE
-485 DLESIQILVLVAL
+485 DLESVQILVLVAL
-498 YSLFDPHKGISTW
+498 YSLFDPKGISTW
-511 SVAGIVSR
+511 SIAGIVSR

-524 GLSRRASEDKTLS
+524 GLSRRSSEGKNLS
-537 AMEIELRHRLFWSI
+537 AMDIELRHRLFWSI
-551 YVLDRMMAIS
+551 FVLDRMMAIS

-568 VDDNV
+568 VDENV

-617 HTRRQA
+617 HTRKQS

-636 VQSIRADIENWYSN
+636 VQSIRSEIENWYSN

-682 HYPCHFNSSSGPG
+682 HYPCHFNSCGS
-695 FSSPIV
+695 IV

-739 GLVLVHSFIACAAE
+739 GLVLIHSFIACAAE

-760 DEVAVVVSIL
+760 DEVAVIVSIL

-775 GWAQARQAAHVFR
+775 GWTQARQAAHVFR
-788 QFMGLVSGVPN
+788 QFMSLISGVPN
-799 NGYTTLHFPSGG
+799 NGYTTLHFPSNAYG
-811 NVYGSGGGGGGGGGG
+811 N
-826 SGGVGQVTSSS
+826 GQMT
-837 SAPSSSRESYQAMV
+837 SSRESYQAMV
-851 RPIITGLVALMQEV
+851 RPIITGLVTLMQEV

-883 QPSAPAGFRGQTA
+883 QPSVSAGFRGQAA
-896 FSPTGPT
+896 FSPTGPA
-903 RHSASVGNDE
+903 RHSATVGNDDS
-913 PSMDYGWG
+913 SMEYGWG

>member
-1 MAPEPI
+1 MSPEHI
-7 RSNIHRFRVRQPS
+7 RSNIHRFRVRQTS
-20 PSASSS
+20 PSS

-38 RYPPPPLPPPPPP
+38 RPPPPQISSSSAHPGAPDVFPDVSSSAAAIAASVSASAPAPPSGPIS
-51 PALTPVIGPPPT
+51 PALTGQSPT
-63 PGPPSGTAPD
+63 AVTTA
-73 VSVSVSSS
+73 
-81 LSLSS
+81 
-86 SSPSSAAMA
+86 AN
-95 TLSAGPVPANSASI
+95 LSASAV
-109 PPTLPSPAGGSNN
+109 AA
-122 SVTLSAPSSS
+122 APSSS
-132 SSSAAAA
+132 SIISAA
-139 AAAAPSP
+139 SP
-146 KAVRDIPAC
+146 KVARDIPAC

-169 PVCTLCANAGHRCSF
+169 PICTLCANAGHKCSF

-195 HHLRARIEWLSRFI
+195 HHLRARIEWLTRFI
-209 NENLSVPGV
+209 NENLPIAGGV
-218 PGVEAVDTGTDLASL
+218 PGVETLDTGTDIASV

-238 AAAATPTILGGSS
+238 AATT
-251 SGGVGVGVITTAV
+251 VTAV
-264 GHSLEMN
+264 GQPLEIH
-271 PTTPANVNG
+271 PVTPVANG
-280 ATPGSGSMS
+280 TTPGSIISAE
-289 VGSNRGEP
+289 SNRGDP
-297 RDTFAVHQQQ
+297 RDTFAVHQQPL
-307 HHQQHQHQQQSHGAS
+307 GTS
-322 GPGIFDNSES
+322 GSILFDQRSLAVNLDTES
-332 PSSRGNDHMRALLQP
+332 SSSRGNDHMRALLQP
-347 GPPEPGRILG
+347 APEPGRILG
-357 IEGLRDGHG
+357 IESLRDGE
-366 HGHGHG
+366 
-372 QGQGHHAGG
+372 
-381 GGGVG
+381 
-386 SGFTSSSLPR
+386 GFTSSSLPR

-419 RARVLRDLESLG
+419 RTKVLRNLESLG
-431 ESTKR
+431 DSSKR
-436 RRDAGSTLL
+436 RRDADSTLL
-445 YLVMAIGCTTLQRAG
+445 YLIMAIGCTTLQRAG

-498 YSLFDPHKGISTW
+498 YSLFDPKGISTW
-511 SVAGIVSR
+511 SIAGIVSR

-524 GLSRRASEDKTLS
+524 GLSRRSSEDKNLS
-537 AMEIELRHRLFWSI
+537 AMDIELRHRLFWSI

-568 VDDNV
+568 IDENV

-617 HTRRQA
+617 HTRKQSE
-623 DVAALSQADRRAI
+623 VAALSQADRRAI
-636 VQSIRADIENWYSN
+636 VQNIRSEIENWYSN

-682 HYPCHFNSSSGPG
+682 HYPCHFNSCGS
-695 FSSPIV
+695 IV

-731 TLCRLFPV
+731 TLCRLLPV
-739 GLVLVHSFIACAAE
+739 GLVLIHSFIACAAE

-760 DEVAVVVSIL
+760 DEVAVIVSIL
-770 EAFPE
+770 EAFPG
-775 GWAQARQAAHVFR
+775 GWDHARQAAQVFR
-788 QFMGLVSGVPN
+788 QFMGLISGVPN
-799 NGYTTLHFPSGG
+799 NGYTTLHFPGSNNA
-811 NVYGSGGGGGGGGGG
+811 NVYGHGGGGGGGGGG
-826 SGGVGQVTSSS
+826 
-837 SAPSSSRESYQAMV
+837 PFSSRESYQAMV
-851 RPIITGLVALMQEV
+851 RPLITRLVALMQEV

-903 RHSASVGNDE
+903 RHSTAVGNDE
-913 PSMDYGWG
+913 SAMDYGWG